1 MTDNK
6 KARGDIEI
14 IIVLALS
21 FSALVLYLFEIKSV
35 YLRIAIIA
43 LTLLTF
49 YVFYDTIKKI
59 DIHDETN
66 EIEFT
71 SGSI

>member
-1 MTDNK
+1 MTENK
-6 KARGDIEI
+6 KSQGDIEI

-35 YLRIAIIA
+35 YLRIGIIA
-43 LTLLTF
+43 LTLLSF

-59 DIHDETN
+59 DIHDENN
-66 EIEFT
+66 EIGFT